1 MPRTESAKVYTLT
14 DGSKWTARQ
23 LADKLGLTTTACRY
37 RLDQSLKVDFVMRK
51 RHKTVGKKPNVKYT
65 GKTFKLSDGSEMSS
79 KQIAKKL
86 DINQSTM
93 YARLAKGV
101 RDIAELAKK
110 PSQGYRRTHTGY
122 SPPKLSKA
130 VEIDIKTRNAY
141 CPISRLF
148 MTMV

>member
-1 MPRTESAKVYTLT
+1 MPNSEHAKIYTLT

-23 LADKLGLTTTACRY
+23 VA
-37 RLDQSLKVDFVMRK
+37 
-51 RHKTVGKKPNVKYT
+51 
-65 GKTFKLSDGSEMSS
+65 
-79 KQIAKKL
+79 IKL

-93 YARLAKGV
+93 YARLQKGM
-101 RDIAELAKK
+101 RDVKELAKK
-110 PSQGYRRTHTGY
+110 PSQGCRRTHAGY

-148 MTMV
+148 MTMA

>member
-1 MPRTESAKVYTLT
+1 
-14 DGSKWTARQ
+14 
-23 LADKLGLTTTACRY
+23 
-37 RLDQSLKVDFVMRK
+37 
-51 RHKTVGKKPNVKYT
+51 
-65 GKTFKLSDGSEMSS
+65 
-79 KQIAKKL
+79 
-86 DINQSTM
+86 M

-110 PSQGYRRTHTGY
+110 PSGYRRTHTGY
-122 SPPKLSKA
+122 SPPKLSKT

>member
-51 RHKTVGKKPNVKYT
+51 RHKTVGKKPNV
-65 GKTFKLSDGSEMSS
+65 
-79 KQIAKKL
+79 
-86 DINQSTM
+86 NQSTM
-93 YARLAKGV
+93 YARLSRGM
-101 RDIAELAKK
+101 RDITELAKK
-110 PSQGYRRTHTGY
+110 PSQGCRRTHTGY